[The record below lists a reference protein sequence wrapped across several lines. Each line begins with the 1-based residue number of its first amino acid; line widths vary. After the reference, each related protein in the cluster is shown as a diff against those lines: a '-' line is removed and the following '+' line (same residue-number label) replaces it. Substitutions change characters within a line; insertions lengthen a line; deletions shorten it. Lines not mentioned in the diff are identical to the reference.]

1 MDADSLH
8 SAAET
13 SILIH
18 GIIAFWYW
26 DIKFGTE
33 VLGSE
38 AEMVGYGAE
47 ITRPTTEIL
56 NSGGEVL
63 SLDAEGLSA
72 GAEK

>member
-1 MDADSLH
+1 MNADSLH
-8 SAAET
+8 FAAET

-26 DIKFGTE
+26 DIKFGTA
-33 VLGSE
+33 VLGFE
-38 AEMVGYGAE
+38 AEMVGYGVE
-47 ITRPTTEIL
+47 ITPPITEIL

-63 SLDAEGLSA
+63 SVDAEALRA